1 MSLLRTVAGNNHGE
15 GGGHKFEERGIDL
28 LSVWPPGGPG
38 MGRDGEG
45 RSEAPWKLR
54 EFYYLETNCLQS
66 CIGIICKI

>member
-1 MSLLRTVAGNNHGE
+1 MGRGADTNLR
-15 GGGHKFEERGIDL
+15 RGALTL

>member
-1 MSLLRTVAGNNHGE
+1 MSLFRTVAGNNHGK
-15 GGGHKFEERGIDL
+15 GGGTNLRRGALTL

-38 MGRDGEG
+38 KGRDGEG

-66 CIGIICKI
+66 CISIICKI